1 MKKVYGLRTRIIVS
15 TVAAVLV
22 LASALVII
30 MIGFMNFLTDT
41 ILLETLRPLAKT
53 AALSVQGNLHML
65 ADRLCL
71 IRDNVSFQDPQSGEA
86 EKRKVL
92 ERAVSGIEFIWLG
105 LYTPEGFLET
115 GTLRCPGDIRDW
127 RLFGMM
133 KETMNLAIEDTIR
146 NAGGLE
152 IVMGVPV
159 FSGSGVVSYLAG
171 SYKYDLLN
179 DVLSGI
185 HISPGSSAFII
196 NDRGEYMA
204 HLDADRVASGD
215 TVFQENLS
223 PALKEMFDRMGSG
236 QIGSWKINDA
246 EGLKFFS
253 FAPVRGTRWVLAI
266 EVSRDDFM
274 YASRQGVATAILI
287 TLVLLFLF
295 MTIFYTF
302 ITNFL
307 TAPLKIITGNAR
319 RHAMGFVM
327 QTLPSR
333 ITGRKDEIGQLGN
346 AFVSMSESIN
356 GVITGINGL
365 TEAAM
370 AGRLRERSDLSSF
383 KGDYLRIVSGVNLT
397 LDVICSRL
405 DAIPVALALF
415 NEKQEMLYCNRAMD
429 EFIIIHGIS
438 GRNGTLLEQIAGSG
452 AREGNVLAPAVAALF
467 DSTLDDPKPFTADAA
482 FLGDNGVNN
491 YTLSIQRAGTGAA
504 GSVCVMLILSD
515 VTLLTRAKIDAE
527 AASRTKG
534 EFLSRMSH
542 EIRTPMNA
550 IIGMTQI
557 ARASEDLSKIRSCLG
572 QVESSSSH
580 LLRVINDI
588 LDFSKIESGKL
599 DLDVVEFSLR
609 EDLDFVISM
618 MNSRAGEKQIRIRLD
633 IPSLVHDALFTD
645 SLRLNQV
652 LINLL
657 SNAVKFSPPES
668 EVLLRVEEI
677 TAGETAAPP
686 GPERPPETAEPGP
699 ELPAESSLCRY
710 RFEVI
715 DHGIGISEYHAE
727 KLFRPFEQGDGGIT
741 RTYGGTGLGLVIS
754 KSLVE
759 MMGGEISLK
768 SREGEGSTFTFN
780 ITCQAGRA
788 ARKRAVPAAEAGAGG
803 AAGYDFSSKRCLV
816 VDDIEINRE
825 IIMELLSG
833 TGIALETAAN
843 GQEAVEKFGSS
854 AEGWFDVILMDMQM
868 PVMDGC
874 SAAREIRSM
883 DRRDAARVSIIAM
896 TANVME
902 GDIRMVLDSGM
913 NAHLGKPIEIATMY
927 DTLKRQL
934 GL

>member
-1 MKKVYGLRTRIIVS
+1 LKKERSLRTRIVIS
-15 TVAAVLV
+15 TAAAALI
-22 LASALVII
+22 LASALVIV

-41 ILLETLRPLAKT
+41 ILLEILRPMTKT
-53 AALSVQGNLHML
+53 AALSVQGNLRML
-65 ADRLCL
+65 ADRLFL
-71 IRDNVSFQDPQSGEA
+71 IRDNVTFLNFQSGE
-86 EKRKVL
+86 EDGREVL
-92 ERAVSGIEFIWLG
+92 ERALSGVEFQWIGFYTSGG
-105 LYTPEGFLET
+105 LLET
-115 GTLRCPGDIRDW
+115 GTLRCPDDIGGW

-133 KETMNLAIEDTIR
+133 EETTDLAVEDIVR
-146 NAGGLE
+146 DAGEPE

-159 FSGSGVVSYLAG
+159 FSGSGAASWLVG
-171 SYKYDLLN
+171 SCKYDFLN

-185 HISPGSSAFII
+185 HIAPGSSAFIV
-196 NDRGEYMA
+196 NDRGECMA
-204 HLDADRVASGD
+204 RLDAGMVAGD
-215 TVFQENLS
+215 TAVFSESLS
-223 PALKEMFDRMGSG
+223 PALRRMLDRMESG
-236 QIGSWKINDA
+236 QIGSWKIKDA
-246 EGLKFFS
+246 EGFKFFS
-253 FAPVRGTRWVLAI
+253 VAPVRGTRWALAI
-266 EVSRDDFM
+266 EASRDDFM
-274 YASRQGVATAILI
+274 HGSRQGAATAILI
-287 TLVLLFLF
+287 ALILLFLF
-295 MTIFYTF
+295 VTIFYTF

-307 TAPLKIITGNAR
+307 TAPLKFITGNAR
-319 RHAMGFVM
+319 RQAMGLVM
-327 QTLPSR
+327 QRFPSR
-333 ITGRKDEIGQLGN
+333 IVGRKDEIGQLGR

-370 AGRLRERSDLSSF
+370 VGHLRKRSDLSSF

-397 LDVICSRL
+397 LDAICSRF

-415 NEKQEMLYCNRAMD
+415 NEKREMLYRNRAMD
-429 EFIIIHGIS
+429 EFIIIHGID
-438 GRNGTLLEQIAGSG
+438 GRNGTLLEQIAGG
-452 AREGNVLAPAVAALF
+452 GGRDGNVLDPAVADLF
-467 DSTLDDPKPFTADAA
+467 DPALEDLKPFTGDAA

-491 YTLSIQRAGTGAA
+491 YTLSIQRAEIGAD

-557 ARASEDLSKIRSCLG
+557 ARTSEDLSKVRNCLS

-580 LLRVINDI
+580 LLGVINDI

-599 DLDVVEFSLR
+599 DLDIIEFSLK
-609 EDLDFVISM
+609 EDLDFVIAM
-618 MNSRAGEKQIRIRLD
+618 MVSRANEKRIRIRLELL
-633 IPSLVHDALFTD
+633 PPAHDALFTD

-668 EVLLRVEEI
+668 EVFLRVEEI
-677 TAGETAAPP
+677 TAAPGAA
-686 GPERPPETAEPGP
+686 AEVPGP
-699 ELPAESSLCRY
+699 ELPLCRY

-715 DHGIGISEYHAE
+715 DHGIGINEWQAE

-741 RTYGGTGLGLVIS
+741 RTYGGTGLGLAIS

-759 MMGGEISLK
+759 MMGGKISLK
-768 SREGEGSTFTFN
+768 SREGEGSTFTFT
-780 ITCQAGRA
+780 IVCQAGTA
-788 ARKRAVPAAEAGAGG
+788 VEKRAVPAA
-803 AAGYDFSSKRCLV
+803 AAGTGITAEYDFSNKRCLV
-816 VDDIEINRE
+816 VDDIDINRE
-825 IIMELLSG
+825 IIVELLSG

-843 GQEAVEKFGSS
+843 GREAVEKFGSS

-874 SAAREIRSM
+874 SAAREIRAMS
-883 DRRDAARVSIIAM
+883 RRDAARVSIIAM

-902 GDIRMVLDSGM
+902 EDVRTVLDSGM
-913 NAHLGKPIEIATMY
+913 NAHLGKPIELAAMY
-927 DTLKRQL
+927 ETLKRQL
-934 GL
+934 DM